1 MPKKPCPMQQSCRR
15 GSSEA
20 WGAKERGLMEK
31 NLLRAHVHIS
41 KSELDYWECLL
52 EDGEADLS
60 KEKLA
65 PLSCVFVKSVR
76 FDDGYSADIK
86 VCSGSLENGGVW
98 SEVALYNP
106 HGDEVCLSEI
116 RRKLSGIW
124 ELETDYS
131 RYEVY
136 VEPDAFCKIGID
148 RCGFVN
154 MIERSLMDGISG
166 EYVGLLADRIA
177 EGVADDVSE
186 SADIENWNSCDV
198 SLGVARVILKAL
210 GVEV

>member
-1 MPKKPCPMQQSCRR
+1 MD
-15 GSSEA
+15 
-20 WGAKERGLMEK
+20 K
-31 NLLRAHVHIS
+31 NLLRAYVHMP
-41 KSELDYWECLL
+41 KSELDYWDCLL
-52 EDGEADLS
+52 KDGNADLS

-98 SEVALYNP
+98 SEMALYNP
-106 HGDEVCLSEI
+106 HGDEVCLSAI
-116 RRKLSGIW
+116 SRKLSGIW
-124 ELETDYS
+124 DLETDSS

-136 VEPDAFCKIGID
+136 VELDPFGKIGIN

-154 MIERSLMDGISG
+154 MVERSLVDGISG

-177 EGVADDVSE
+177 EGVAVDVLE

-210 GVEV
+210 SVEV

>member
-1 MPKKPCPMQQSCRR
+1 MD
-15 GSSEA
+15 
-20 WGAKERGLMEK
+20 K
-31 NLLRAHVHIS
+31 NILRAHAYVS
-41 KSELDYWECLL
+41 KSEFDYW
-52 EDGEADLS
+52 DGVLKDGKADFS

-65 PLSCVFVKSVR
+65 PFSCVFVKSVR

-86 VCSGSLENGGVW
+86 VCTNSFESGGVW
-98 SEVALYNP
+98 SEMVLYDP
-106 HGDEVCLSEI
+106 SGVKVRLSEV
-116 RRKLSGIW
+116 RDRLSGAW
-124 ELETDYS
+124 SLETDSS

-136 VEPDAFCKIGID
+136 VELDAFGKIGID

-154 MIERSLMDGISG
+154 MVERSLMDGISG

-186 SADIENWNSCDV
+186 SADIDNWNSCDV